1 MRSLLDVLDDDPGL
15 AAVLEEFRAGRGGI
29 EENMG
34 TVKALMRPPGDPF
47 HERLVASYPQI
58 RRFLPRLIEALE
70 LEAAGPGR
78 AVLDA
83 CQALGD
89 WLTEQPPHHPAARRG
104 AAAGGGHSVLAAA
117 RARCHRRPGRLRL
130 LCARPTP

>member
-70 LEAAGPGR
+70 LEAAGPAR

-83 CQALGD
+83 CHALGD
-89 WLTEQPPHHPAARRG
+89 WLTEQPPHHPAARR
-104 AAAGGGHSVLAAA
+104 
-117 RARCHRRPGRLRL
+117 
-130 LCARPTP
+130 